1 MKLEKCRSPRINP
14 RRLVC
19 MQILRGR
26 LLQFPFGACSLKSAA
41 RRCRPRAAK
50 GETKKI
56 AQRQF
61 ILLAATGGGLLA
73 VVRFIHR
80 AEQTTGEITHSP
92 NGWAN
97 SSSFQ
102 FGIDFLFAEAVYHF
116 ACLLCVFAFSCD
128 DEHERDSIFT
138 AALFPPAAL
147 AHVGLLCVRSQESNP
162 ALKIICSS
170 SYEKSDVC

>member
-1 MKLEKCRSPRINP
+1 
-14 RRLVC
+14 

-26 LLQFPFGACSLKSAA
+26 LLQFPFGAGSLKSAA

-61 ILLAATGGGLLA
+61 IPLPATGGGLLA

-116 ACLLCVFAFSCD
+116 ACCVCLLFLATMNTREIVFLRPLSHLSFPLQHSHTSVSCVSVAKRATQRSKLFA
-128 DEHERDSIFT
+128 
-138 AALFPPAAL
+138 L
-147 AHVGLLCVRSQESNP
+147 VVMKSQMFVDKHSY
-162 ALKIICSS
+162 LKITQRNI
-170 SYEKSDVC
+170 